1 MYHLE
6 CGGRAWSCYG
16 FSARTRKDSQLKSL
30 TAEKWRSALGRK
42 VTTFL
47 VLLCFCTATIPI
59 PIATFDL
66 LDKDSSQPFPCQK
79 CPCGCKT
86 AEQCWTN
93 CCCFTP
99 AERFAWA
106 EKNGVTPP
114 SYAQRPAR
122 DEKVLDKKQNAPKVG
137 EGPALAK
144 STCCEPRKACCE
156 KHVNKKVL
164 NPKTIGPT
172 KSDCCAST
180 ESKSCGSWCQA
191 AKVDKA
197 ESKTFSNST
206 KRKVVLS
213 MFALKCQGK
222 SSAFTLLPWTILTK
236 THEVEFATHECG
248 PAHLLPTRNPAMVFY
263 KPDTPPPKQMLS

>member
-1 MYHLE
+1 MK
-6 CGGRAWSCYG
+6 GI
-16 FSARTRKDSQLKSL
+16 
-30 TAEKWRSALGRK
+30 TAEKGRGAFGRK
-42 VTTFL
+42 VITFL
-47 VLLCFCTATIPI
+47 VLVCFCAATMPI

-66 LDKDSSQPFPCQK
+66 LGKDNSQSFPCQN

-99 AERFAWA
+99 AERLAWA
-106 EKNGVTPP
+106 EENGVTPP

-122 DEKVLDKKQNAPKVG
+122 DEKDFNKKPIGSKVG
-137 EGPALAK
+137 EGTALAK

-156 KHVNKKVL
+156 KHADKKAS
-164 NPKTIGPT
+164 NPKTIGPR
-172 KSDCCAST
+172 KPDCCAAM
-180 ESKSCGSWCQA
+180 ESKSCGSCCQT

-197 ESKTFSNST
+197 EPKTLSNST

-222 SSAFTLLPWTILTK
+222 SSAFTLLPWTILATTQK
-236 THEVEFATHECG
+236 VVMFEHEFG
-248 PAHLLPTRNPAMVFY
+248 PAHQATMRDPAPVFF